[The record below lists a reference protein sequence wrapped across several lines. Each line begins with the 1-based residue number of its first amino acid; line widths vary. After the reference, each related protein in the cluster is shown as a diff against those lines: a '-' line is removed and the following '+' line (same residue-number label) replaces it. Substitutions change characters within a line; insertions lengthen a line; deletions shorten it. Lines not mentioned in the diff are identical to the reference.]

1 MSFGFPELIFSV
13 ENHIICPTNLWHKWA
28 LISLIFYKNSLY
40 CCSIDFYKG
49 WVNQTL
55 SQLVTI
61 KGTRSGIILVLDPE
75 VDFSTLIKEV
85 GEKFKEA
92 SSFLGKN
99 NMGMIIRG
107 RKLSESEE
115 DEVLKSIKDNSML
128 TITCI
133 IDEESDIQRKFEN
146 VAASNDNV
154 DPEINTNKKADSVVN
169 VDQNSALIYKGSL
182 RSGQDISCEQ
192 SIVILG
198 DVKPGANVISY
209 GSIFILGEL
218 RGNAF
223 AGAGGDKDAVVMA
236 LGLNPLQV
244 RIADSIA
251 ISPESEKSAK
261 LKLGR
266 KKPSVTENEPEV
278 AYIENGHIVK
288 SVYGSSFL
296 RQFNM

>member
-1 MSFGFPELIFSV
+1 M
-13 ENHIICPTNLWHKWA
+13 
-28 LISLIFYKNSLY
+28 
-40 CCSIDFYKG
+40 
-49 WVNQTL
+49 

-75 VDFSTLIKEV
+75 VDFSTLITEV

-99 NMGMIIRG
+99 NMGLIVRG

-128 TITCI
+128 TISCI
-133 IDEESDIQRKFEN
+133 IDEESDIQRKFED
-146 VAASNDNV
+146 VAVSNDNV
-154 DPEINTNKKADSVVN
+154 GLEINTNKN
-169 VDQNSALIYKGSL
+169 TALIYKGSL

-236 LGLNPLQV
+236 LSLNPLQV

-266 KKPSVTENEPEV
+266 KKPSTVENEPEV